1 MEVDLALHI
10 GQFSLKGNI
19 DQMHKEDKNYSSLIL

>member
-10 GQFSLKGNI
+10 GQFNLKGNI
-19 DQMHKEDKNYSSLIL
+19 DQMHKEDKNYYSLI